1 MFSNRP
7 KESRGVKRCHRPS
20 DGASMSH
27 RNRTSSIRILLAAAL
42 GVLAFVA
49 LPAVASA
56 KDRNH
61 DRIPDRWE
69 KRHRLS
75 LKVNQARR
83 DQDGDHLRNLAEFKA
98 GTNPRDKDSDNDGVN
113 DNEENAGTIAS
124 FDATSGTLTIDLF
137 SGGQVSG
144 LVNDSTEIKCGENE
158 NGGENNGS
166 EENSGS
172 SENSG
177 PGNVSGD
184 DEGSGSNEQQ
194 GEEPDDPQA
203 EQEQGEDPDDPAGEE
218 NGSEQS
224 GSEENESE
232 EQNSSCTTD
241 ALTQGTTVHEA
252 ELDDSGTTFTEIKLR
267 D

>member
-1 MFSNRP
+1 MISNRP
-7 KESRGVKRCHRPS
+7 KTSSGVKHARRPS
-20 DGASMSH
+20 DGNCMSH
-27 RNRTSSIRILLAAAL
+27 RTRTTSIRILLAAAL

-75 LKVNQARR
+75 LNVNQARR
-83 DQDGDHLRNLAEFKA
+83 DQDRDHMRNRAEFEA
-98 GTNPRDKDSDNDGVN
+98 GTNPRDKDSDNDGVR
-113 DNEENAGTIAS
+113 DDEENAGTIAS

-144 LVNDSTEIKCGENE
+144 LVTDSTEIKCGEE
-158 NGGENNGS
+158 GENHG
-166 EENSGS
+166 ENSGP

-177 PGNVSGD
+177 PGHVSGD
-184 DEGSGSNEQQ
+184 DEGSGSN
-194 GEEPDDPQA
+194 DP
-203 EQEQGEDPDDPAGEE
+203 QGEDPDDPQAENEQENEAEEQENEAENEQENEAGEQE
-218 NGSEQS
+218 NTA
-224 GSEENESE
+224 
-232 EQNSSCTTD
+232 CTTD
-241 ALTQGTTVHEA
+241 ALTQGATVHEA
-252 ELDDSGTTFTEIKLR
+252 ELDDSGTTFTEVKLR